1 VFYASVADQLAVGSP
16 ARLAG
21 VHAVSKVS
29 FTTLL
34 AVALLA
40 GLVYLAFKP
49 EVGRQAVNWVR
60 SQFSGGGGSTPQIT
74 PTGYIPVVPG
84 R

>member
-1 VFYASVADQLAVGSP
+1 MQ
-16 ARLAG
+16 
-21 VHAVSKVS
+21 KVS

-34 AVALLA
+34 AVALIA

-49 EVGRQAVNWVR
+49 EVGRQAVDWVR
-60 SQFSGGGGSTPQIT
+60 SQFTGGSGNTPQIT
-74 PTGYIPVVPG
+74 PTGYIPITPG